1 MSTTA
6 DLMGLGLA
14 GLLAQRLGYNPTALT
29 STGTAVGT
37 AATMKSKMV
46 LVNSATNQT
55 GAIIPSDLSIG
66 GIMFIACATGSSAS
80 AVIYPPSGATITN
93 ASSVTLAADKNMIVW
108 RYSRTNSSRSQTL
121 DVGFGPHS

>member
-6 DLMGLGLA
+6 DLMGLGTPAQLA
-14 GLLAQRLGYNPTALT
+14 SRLGYNPTSLT
-29 STGTAVGT
+29 ATGTAVGT
-37 AATMKSKMV
+37 AATIKSKMV
-46 LVNSATNQT
+46 NVASATSQT

-66 GIMFIACATGSSAS
+66 GIMYISCATGSSAS

-108 RYSRTNSSRSQTL
+108 RFSLTL
-121 DVGFGPHS
+121 FFHVILA